1 MNPPNINTDNIQC
14 MSGTKI
20 GFKTTAAFV
29 VANMV
34 GVGVFTSLGFQLAGL
49 SNPLTIAFIWIIGG
63 LTAFCGAIAYSELGA
78 TMPRSGGEY
87 NYLSVIYHPAL
98 GFVSG
103 WASLVVGFS
112 APVALTCM
120 AMSSYLGNIF
130 PQLNAKLFAM
140 IVLTLITLIHAF
152 DVRIGTRL
160 QRFFTLLKIFIIV
173 VFIVAG
179 FIAEPGGAANFS
191 GWSDFSLQEVFSPAF
206 AISLVWVY
214 YAYSGWNAAAYIS
227 GDVENPQRTVPRALL
242 CGTAFVAVLYLFLNM
257 VFLRTAPVSEL
268 TGQIEIGLI
277 CAKHIFGENGG
288 EIMGLLITVMLISSI
303 SSMVFVGPRVGAAM
317 GEDHRIFRFLTKK
330 NDKGCPYVSVWVQW
344 LVSAVM
350 LLSGSFRA
358 ITQYT
363 GVVLSFCA
371 LLSVVGVIVH
381 RHRFPNA
388 SRPYRTWA
396 YPWPIVF
403 FAVVILWSVTYMLYM
418 DFTDG
423 DNVPWTAILSFATI
437 FSGLILYW
445 INKKIC
451 DK

>member
-1 MNPPNINTDNIQC
+1 MVNATQMAKPFGKEAKHWLNNPQ
-14 MSGTKI
+14 TKD
-20 GFKTTAAFV
+20 F
-29 VANMV
+29 
-34 GVGVFTSLGFQLAGL
+34 LDE
-49 SNPLTIAFIWIIGG
+49 LTKV
-63 LTAFCGAIAYSELGA
+63 
-78 TMPRSGGEY
+78 R
-87 NYLSVIYHPAL
+87 N
-98 GFVSG
+98 
-103 WASLVVGFS
+103 
-112 APVALTCM
+112 
-120 AMSSYLGNIF
+120 
-130 PQLNAKLFAM
+130 
-140 IVLTLITLIHAF
+140 LTLTDLVQVKYGGKNPGTWMHK
-152 DVRIGTRL
+152 DVAMEFARWL
-160 QRFFTLLKIFIIV
+160 
-173 VFIVAG
+173 
-179 FIAEPGGAANFS
+179 
-191 GWSDFSLQEVFSPAF
+191 SPAF

-242 CGTAFVAVLYLFLNM
+242 CGTLLVAVLYLFLNM

-288 EIMGLLITVMLISSI
+288 EIMGLLITVMLVSSI

-330 NDKGCPYVSVWVQW
+330 NDKGCPYISVWVQW

-363 GVVLSFCA
+363 GVVLSLCA

-381 RHRFPNA
+381 RHRYPNVA
-388 SRPYRTWA
+388 RPYRTWA
-396 YPWPIVF
+396 YPWPIIF
-403 FAVVILWSVTYMLYM
+403 FAAISLWSVTYMLYV

-423 DNVPWTAILSFATI
+423 DNVPWTTILSFTTI

-445 INKKIC
+445 INKKIYN
-451 DK
+451 K